1 MNNKFTLHI
10 NDLEQEY
17 SDRFDSQFCEEISIH
32 KLVNLILDSN
42 QEKTTWDGKIAFE
55 KKDLDT
61 YYYVLKNGWKIDKL
75 EELIIN

>member
-1 MNNKFTLHI
+1 MKNTYTLHI
-10 NDLEQEY
+10 NDLKREY
-17 SDRFDSQFCEEISIH
+17 SDRFNSQFCEEISID